1 MPYVFITEPAKQ
13 ALNKLSLQRK
23 ADDSLI
29 KSKIDVASEAIIN
42 ASKKECGK

>member
-1 MPYVFITEPAKQ
+1 MPYVKITDAAKV
-13 ALNKLSLQRK
+13 ALTKLSEQRK
-23 ADDSLI
+23 GDDSLI